1 QPEWLPEDRSW
12 LGIPLHSKHKVT
24 GMITLSRSAPAAF
37 SQDDI
42 LLATT
47 FAIQAGIALDN
58 ARLYDELTRFNQMM
72 ERMVEQRVEELNNA
86 YVTLEKLDKNKSDF
100 IQVAAHELRTP
111 LTVIKGYMGMIKSDV
126 TVLDKSPLMQAID
139 GVLQGTNRLHQI
151 VNSMLDVA
159 RLENQILT
167 PHLEKV
173 TLGPILRLIQKHYA
187 EDLTARQLSLNL
199 DSEINACPELLA
211 DLELLQKALD
221 NVIVNAI
228 KFTPDGGSISVSAH
242 PIKADGGAEYCEIRI
257 RDTGI
262 GIDPANRQI
271 VFEKLYQLGK
281 VELHSSGRT
290 TFKGG
295 GPGLGLAIA
304 AGIVKAHKGNLW
316 VESPGY
322 DEEKLPGST
331 FIMQIPLA
339 N

>member
-1 QPEWLPEDRSW
+1 
-12 LGIPLHSKHKVT
+12 
-24 GMITLSRSAPAAF
+24 
-37 SQDDI
+37 
-42 LLATT
+42 
-47 FAIQAGIALDN
+47 
-58 ARLYDELTRFNQMM
+58 MM
-72 ERMVEQRVEELNNA
+72 ERMVEQRVNELNSA
-86 YVTLEKLDKNKSDF
+86 YTTLEKLDQNKSDF

-111 LTVIKGYMGMIKSDV
+111 LTVIKGYMSMIKSDV
-126 TVLDKSPLMQAID
+126 AALDKPPLLQAID
-139 GVLQGTNRLHQI
+139 GVLQGTNHLHQI

-167 PHLEKV
+167 PHLEKL
-173 TLGPILRLIQKHYA
+173 TLGPILRILQKDYA
-187 EDLTARQLSLNL
+187 DDLAQRQIKLNL
-199 DSEINACPELLA
+199 DPDISACPELSA
-211 DLELLQKALD
+211 DSELLQKALD

-242 PIKADGGAEYCEIRI
+242 PVKADGGAEYCEIRI

-262 GIDPANRQI
+262 GIDPANHGI

-281 VELHSSGRT
+281 VELHSSGHT
-290 TFKGG
+290 KFKGG

-304 AGIVKAHKGNLW
+304 AGIVKAHKGKIW

-331 FIMQIPLA
+331 FILQIPLA